1 MATVLR
7 AQGLAVRIYKD
18 DHLPA
23 HVHVVGDGIAKIN
36 LQGPDG
42 SPSIVFT
49 RGMNRAEVRRA
60 WQLVVQNRAFLLE
73 QWGRIHGA

>member
-1 MATVLR
+1 MVTVSQ
-7 AQGLAVRIYKD
+7 AHGLAVRIYKD
-18 DHLPA
+18 DHPPA
-23 HVHVVGDGIAKIN
+23 HVHVVGNGIAKIN
-36 LQGPDG
+36 LQGLDS

-73 QWGRIHGA
+73 QGWSIHGA